1 MGRKP
6 SPTKHPKKAR
16 FPGKKRFS
24 AKKARKSVSPKK
36 TPSMTKMK
44 VIKKQPTRTK
54 AKKTASKAEPQRK
67 KVLKDSKVDQP
78 INVKKVPVRMKI
90 AQATTGSKKSSK
102 ASSSK
107 STDENLKNEDMET
120 LEAMKIAEEGLA
132 RMAPSEKTA
141 IMMYMHEIGKTN
153 LLTPEEETM
162 LAKRVK
168 RGDAKAR
175 TRMIQANL
183 RLVVKIAHDYSNF
196 GLPLLD
202 LISEGNLGL
211 IKAVERF
218 DPERGGKLSTYA
230 SWWIRQSMKR
240 ALANQGKTIRLPVHL
255 VDKISLIRKVTSR
268 LQDELQREP
277 TNEEIS
283 METGFPVNK
292 VAHLKSVSVRPT
304 SLDVK
309 VGEEEN
315 TTLSDLVGDENEPT
329 PFDKLSSKGLT
340 RDLISIID
348 SLSEREAD
356 IIRLRFG
363 LTEQPPIT
371 LEEAGAHFGITR
383 ERVRQLQ
390 NIALRKIR
398 NALTTKE
405 RMRSAK
411 ELQEESSENEKV
423 NILRELLKSNTETF
437 S

>member
-1 MGRKP
+1 
-6 SPTKHPKKAR
+6 
-16 FPGKKRFS
+16 
-24 AKKARKSVSPKK
+24 
-36 TPSMTKMK
+36 MK
-44 VIKKQPTRTK
+44 YLKKQPTRLKT
-54 AKKTASKAEPQRK
+54 KKTVARTLPPSKKPQKPSR
-67 KVLKDSKVDQP
+67 VDQP
-78 INVKKVPVRMKI
+78 TNVKKVPVRVKI
-90 AQATTGSKKSSK
+90 AQTSSEAKKIGRVAPSKFS
-102 ASSSK
+102 
-107 STDENLKNEDMET
+107 DEREKNVDEDT
-120 LEAMKIAEEGLA
+120 LEAMRIAEESLA
-132 RMAPSEKTA
+132 QMAPSEKTA

-153 LLTPEEETM
+153 LLTAEEETM

-175 TRMIQANL
+175 SRMIQANL

-255 VDKISLIRKVTSR
+255 VDKISLIRKVTAR

-277 TNEEIS
+277 SNEEIS

-292 VAHLKSVSVRPT
+292 VAHLKTVSVRPT
-304 SLDVK
+304 SLDVR

-340 RDLISIID
+340 RDLMSIID

-405 RMRSAK
+405 RLRSAK
-411 ELQEESSENEKV
+411 ELKAESEENEKM
-423 NILRELLKSNTETF
+423 NILRELLKSNTE
-437 S
+437 SAE